1 MDDREIAEDDT
12 DIHIHE
18 RATFEPKK
26 CTNILDNS

>member
-26 CTNILDNS
+26 MHEYFG